1 MRPSRYSRCMSG
13 MVSIT
18 TALLMTLGLNSKLQ
32 AAELTEL
39 KVGLSEPVNTA
50 LALWMAEAGGF
61 YAARGLKVEIINM
74 NGGSRGAQ
82 ELQAGRLDAMHVGLS
97 SVVRI
102 NRSGGDLRV
111 IAALSNVIRFTFF
124 SAPGVKAPADIK
136 GGVVGVSSFGSES
149 DATVTLALKRLGLT
163 RDDVIVKEYGGGTRR
178 LAALKSGE
186 IKATS
191 VNEPVSSMAREQGLN
206 AMVDLV
212 PEQIPWLFTAVVVKR
227 SALESRRE
235 AMVQFVKAVAEGNYL
250 ALTDEKRAKEVL
262 AKEAKIT
269 DPKILDI
276 SYNDFKKQAPL
287 NTEPT
292 REGAEN
298 ILAQFPAGGSTDM
311 ADYIDSS
318 ILEQLKREGFFS
330 ELQTKY
336 PAAR

>member
-1 MRPSRYSRCMSG
+1 MAGNRSG
-13 MVSIT
+13 LLVLQVIIMA
-18 TALLMTLGLNSKLQ
+18 ALFTSTQ
-32 AAELTEL
+32 ARTSAKAADPVEL

-61 YAARGLKVEIINM
+61 YAARGLKVQIVNM

-82 ELQAGRLDAMHVGLS
+82 ELQADRLDAMHVGLS

-124 SAPGVKAPADIK
+124 SAPGVTTPAELK

-163 RDDVIVKEYGGGTRR
+163 RDDVTVKEYGGGSQR
-178 LAALKSGE
+178 LQALKSGE

-191 VNEPVSSMAREQGLN
+191 VNEPVSSTAREQGLN

-227 SALESRRE
+227 SSLQNKRE
-235 AMVQFVKAVAEGNYL
+235 ALIQFVKAVAEGNYL

-287 NTEPT
+287 NTEPS
-292 REGAEN
+292 RVGAEN
-298 ILAQFPAGGSTDM
+298 ILAQFPATGSTNI
-311 ADYIDSS
+311 ADYVDMSM
-318 ILEQLKREGFFS
+318 LDQLKQEGFFA
-330 ELQTKY
+330 ELQKKY
-336 PAAR
+336 PTAR

>member
-1 MRPSRYSRCMSG
+1 
-13 MVSIT
+13 
-18 TALLMTLGLNSKLQ
+18 
-32 AAELTEL
+32 
-39 KVGLSEPVNTA
+39 
-50 LALWMAEAGGF
+50 MAEAGGF
-61 YAARGLKVEIINM
+61 YAARGLKVQIVNM

-82 ELQAGRLDAMHVGLS
+82 ELQADRLDAMHVGLS

-124 SAPGVKAPADIK
+124 SAPGVTTPAELK

-163 RDDVIVKEYGGGTRR
+163 RDDVTVKEYGGGSQR
-178 LAALKSGE
+178 LQALKSGE

-191 VNEPVSSMAREQGLN
+191 VNEPVSSTAREQGLN

-227 SALESRRE
+227 SSLQNKRE
-235 AMVQFVKAVAEGNYL
+235 ALIQFVKAVAEGNYL

-287 NTEPT
+287 NTEPS
-292 REGAEN
+292 RVGAEN
-298 ILAQFPAGGSTDM
+298 ILAQFPATGSTNI
-311 ADYIDSS
+311 ADYVDMSM
-318 ILEQLKREGFFS
+318 LDQLKQEGFFA
-330 ELQTKY
+330 ELQKKY
-336 PAAR
+336 PTAR

>member
-1 MRPSRYSRCMSG
+1 MGQNRSG
-13 MVSIT
+13 HLVLRIISMAA
-18 TALLMTLGLNSKLQ
+18 ALLVVDARFSMANC
-32 AAELTEL
+32 AELTEF

-111 IAALSNVIRFTFF
+111 VAALSNVIRFTFF
-124 SAPGVKAPADIK
+124 SAPGVNTPADLK

-149 DATVTLALKRLGLT
+149 DATVTLALKRLGLA
-163 RDDVIVKEYGGGTRR
+163 RDDVVVKEYGGGSRR
-178 LAALKSGE
+178 LEALKSGE

-191 VNEPVSSMAREQGLN
+191 VNEPVSSLAREQGLN

-235 AMVQFVKAVAEGNYL
+235 TLIQFVKAVAEGNYL
-250 ALTDEKRAKEVL
+250 ALADEKRAKEVL

-292 REGAEN
+292 RVGAEN
-298 ILAQFPAGGSTDM
+298 ILAQFPATGSTNI
-311 ADYIDSS
+311 ADYVDIS
-318 ILEQLKREGFFS
+318 ILDQLKREGFFA
-330 ELQTKY
+330 ELQKKY
-336 PAAR
+336 PTAR

>member
-1 MRPSRYSRCMSG
+1 MRPNRSSYPAFQ
-13 MVSIT
+13 IILL
-18 TALLMTLGLNSKLQ
+18 ALILAPAQ
-32 AAELTEL
+32 AWISAARSADLTEF

-61 YAARGLKVEIINM
+61 YAARGLKVEIISM

-102 NRSGGDLRV
+102 NRSGGDLRAV
-111 IAALSNVIRFTFF
+111 AALSNVIRFTFF
-124 SAPGVKAPADIK
+124 SASGVNTPADLK
-136 GGVVGVSSFGSES
+136 GGVVAVSSFGSES
-149 DATVTLALKRLGLT
+149 DATVTLALKKLGLS
-163 RDDVIVKEYGGGTRR
+163 RDDIVVKEYGGGMRR
-178 LAALKSGE
+178 LEALKSGE

-191 VNEPVSSMAREQGLN
+191 VNEPVSSLAREQGLN
-206 AMVDLV
+206 PMVDLV

-235 AMVQFVKAVAEGNYL
+235 TMMQFVKAVIEGNYL

-262 AKEAKIT
+262 AKHVKIT

-292 REGAEN
+292 PEGAEN
-298 ILAQFPAGGSTDM
+298 ILAQFPTGGSVKVG
-311 ADYIDSS
+311 DYVDAS
-318 ILEQLKREGFFS
+318 ILDQLKREGFFS
-330 ELQTKY
+330 ELQKKY
-336 PAAR
+336 PTAR